1 MNSYKVRYNQ
11 ILNMVDDV
19 FPGMMNTEIRAN
31 VIVETLDSSRRRKR
45 RKEINEKISKYSR

>member
-1 MNSYKVRYNQ
+1 
-11 ILNMVDDV
+11 
-19 FPGMMNTEIRAN
+19 MMNTEIRAN